1 MEKGSADEYQGRR
14 CVLSPPRR
22 GVFMIGGAARS
33 TGRLTL
39 ISVKPRVAWS
49 SMCDAVLSTF
59 ALEGI
64 VGSRAKPLLIRV
76 EWIELM
82 TTQRAPVLG

>member
-1 MEKGSADEYQGRR
+1 MNTRAAAA
-14 CVLSPPRR
+14 CSPPTPTPTRSVYDWGGQEERR
-22 GVFMIGGAARS
+22 AFD
-33 TGRLTL
+33 TYLWET
-39 ISVKPRVAWS
+39 PR

-59 ALEGI
+59 ALGGI

-82 TTQRAPVLG
+82 TTRRAPVLG

>member
-1 MEKGSADEYQGRR
+1 
-14 CVLSPPRR
+14 
-22 GVFMIGGAARS
+22 
-33 TGRLTL
+33 
-39 ISVKPRVAWS
+39 
-49 SMCDAVLSTF
+49 MCDAVLSTF